1 MIFPLF
7 PDLGK
12 FSEFNLKMGHNF
24 GHKSPLRRV
33 FHHLQ
38 NDKCTG
44 LGHLVV
50 RLLSNKY
57 AWVRQYDLDL
67 DTLSNSK
74 IQIADAAI

>member
-1 MIFPLF
+1 MT
-7 PDLGK
+7 
-12 FSEFNLKMGHNF
+12 
-24 GHKSPLRRV
+24 HKSPLRRV

-50 RLLSNKY
+50 RLFSNKY

-67 DTLSNSK
+67 DTLSNSNGRCCDFNFP
-74 IQIADAAI
+74 IELNRSFRAI